1 VQISYKTYDPIES
14 EKKKNKEREKRRRK
28 VKKQEKRKKIDK
40 TMNGERKRGIKF
52 IEISDNNYFA
62 EILKSF
68 DARWKCMIF

>member
-1 VQISYKTYDPIES
+1 VRKRKIKSVRS
-14 EKKKNKEREKRRRK
+14 EGGKWRSGR
-28 VKKQEKRKKIDK
+28 RKKIIDK
-40 TMNGERKRGIKF
+40 TVNGERKRGIKF